1 MNNKI
6 ITQQAAD
13 VNELVN
19 WERGESCKFKWHG
32 KGLGELSRQ
41 DAKRR
46 AAEAEALRLAAE
58 HGVPAEPGLWM

>member
-1 MNNKI
+1 MNTMI
-6 ITQQAAD
+6 ITQQD
-13 VNELVN
+13 DLVN
-19 WERGESCKFKWHG
+19 WERNPERTCKWHG
-32 KGLGELSRQ
+32 KGLDELSRW